1 MAAAPLKRVLY
12 PHLNPAGLMAG
23 AGAVYAA
30 AVMIV
35 NAYHHHGVISVPVV
49 VAAVAAVAALL
60 TRQVVTPV
68 ADPKDGNGNALVP
81 VAPVIPWTGPVSKE
95 YEAALRAALANIT
108 PGAKP
113 QADVSPS
120 ADPPMDHLAPPVT

>member
-12 PHLNPAGLMAG
+12 PHLDPAGLMAA
-23 AGAVYAA
+23 AGTVYGA

-35 NAYHHHGVISVPVV
+35 NASHHHGVISVPVV

-81 VAPVIPWTGPVSKE
+81 VTGQPAPVIPYEGPVSDA
-95 YEAALRAALANIT
+95 YVAALKAALA
-108 PGAKP
+108 PGAP
-113 QADVSPS
+113 YAV
-120 ADPPMDHLAPPVT
+120 

>member
-12 PHLNPAGLMAG
+12 PHLDPAGLMAA
-23 AGAVYAA
+23 AGTVYGA

-35 NAYHHHGVISVPVV
+35 NASHHHGVISVPVV

-81 VAPVIPWTGPVSKE
+81 VPVLPVTDLS
-95 YEAALRAALANIT
+95 T
-108 PGAKP
+108 PGLVKFKG
-113 QADVSPS
+113 DISE
-120 ADPPMDHLAPPVT
+120 DE

>member
-12 PHLNPAGLMAG
+12 PHLDPAGLMAA
-23 AGAVYAA
+23 AGTVYGA

-35 NAYHHHGVISVPVV
+35 NASHHHGVISVPVV

-81 VAPVIPWTGPVSKE
+81 VPPVIPYEGPVSDA
-95 YEAALRAALANIT
+95 YVTALKAALA
-108 PGAKP
+108 KP
-113 QADVSPS
+113 E
-120 ADPPMDHLAPPVT
+120 PPAVPPVT